1 MEKATDNIKN
11 PKIRTYFEETT
22 NRQPHTVNLS
32 TEEIE
37 EGVEQFDKGMRAL
50 MDEVDEKLFRAKLGD
65 LPDAL
70 SLSYIAQK
78 YFGKSRAW
86 LMQKVNGNT
95 INGNPASFTESE
107 RQQFRKALQDLSNRI
122 SAVAMVI

>member
-37 EGVEQFDKGMRAL
+37 EGVEQFDKGMRTL

-95 INGNPASFTESE
+95 INGKPASFTESE